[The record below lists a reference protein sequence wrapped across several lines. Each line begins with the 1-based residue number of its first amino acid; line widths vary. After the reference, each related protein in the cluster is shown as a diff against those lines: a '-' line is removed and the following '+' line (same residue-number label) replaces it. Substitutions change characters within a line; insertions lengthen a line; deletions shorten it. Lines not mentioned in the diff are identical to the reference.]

1 MYLKTKLMKA
11 AAVCSYV
18 FTGLWMVAAACCFAL
33 SNPLYWLCVVFAL
46 ITLVNGFV
54 ITDIRHKMKSVR
66 LEKKEQSRYLAC
78 LILSVLCLP
87 AFILNCVA
95 YFRTQEDELVVV
107 RKNVQDAPVK
117 TKAENVIVIQHGVAF
132 DNPITGGIWSKN
144 WLLLHFN
151 KMVRAFKNVRR
162 LYWSKN
168 TVCVDYNYYNW
179 FRTLGMIYPGKVV
192 KVIPN
197 YSSGRI
203 SEEDLSKKLNNSR
216 KNISAKIVFARRFCD
231 YRGTLIFANCVDR
244 LLTGYPNLDFTFAGG
259 GELKGELERRYANN
273 PRVHITCF
281 SAADSIAFHM
291 QYDIA
296 VVPTIFSEGTSLS
309 LLEAMSAG
317 CFPIATHV
325 GGMTNILLDHYNGL
339 LCYPDE
345 EGVYNAIVEAIT
357 MKPDDYA
364 AIVYSAYMTAVRAFS
379 LERWQNR
386 WSGFMDEVMRKY
398 ANKRIVL
405 R

>member
-1 MYLKTKLMKA
+1 MEFY
-11 AAVCSYV
+11 
-18 FTGLWMVAAACCFAL
+18 
-33 SNPLYWLCVVFAL
+33 
-46 ITLVNGFV
+46 V
-54 ITDIRHKMKSVR
+54 ITTSKTFDLNTGQQIVGGIQTYTCDLCKLAKKKGYAVTMIQFDAEQANGTRRIGDIIFQIYN
-66 LEKKEQSRYLAC
+66 KKGRSNQSAFDEVYAQNNTPSALFVLA
-78 LILSVLCLP
+78 
-87 AFILNCVA
+87 
-95 YFRTQEDELVVV
+95 TDQMD
-107 RKNVQDAPVK
+107 VK

-244 LLTGYPNLDFTFAGG
+244 LLTEYPNLDFTFAGG